1 MKDFLKDLEDESFVI
16 FYGSQLGQAK
26 SIAEGLVDVAEEY
39 DFKTKA
45 FELNAIKDVNDLT
58 KLTCPIVIVTS
69 STGDGEP
76 PENADKFWRKI
87 RKKNLSA
94 TTLQSLKYTLLG
106 LGDTNYNNF
115 CNCGKVINRRLQ
127 DLSAST
133 FHPPAWADDAT
144 GLELVVDEWIENL
157 WPALETLIRPDSNQ
171 SITTMSKTT
180 LTVPS
185 CPAVSLKLEWTEDGG
200 GDATCASKVDLRNPL
215 TPYPLIDGDPVPVK
229 LTKAR
234 ILSRFGALKT
244 ALELTVGFTEESF
257 KFEPGDAINIICP
270 NPVNEVNRLLERLQL
285 LTKAGRTLQ
294 LSVKQGA
301 KGKIPVF
308 LPATVT
314 LRDAF
319 LYYFDIR
326 SCPKKTFIRLLAEHT
341 SEENEKSKLLE
352 LCSRQGSS
360 AFEETI
366 RFASLSLLDLL
377 LTFQSCM
384 PPLEA
389 LLEHLPRLVPRAYSI
404 SSSPLSSDKEFTF
417 AFNVVTF
424 SKENGR
430 QYERLGVCTGWLSQR
445 SRVLLN
451 KNSKELGLENAS
463 SDLEAAMS
471 ALTIDGEESDSV
483 SNEEIIV
490 YRRKNQNFRLP
501 EDIKAPIIM
510 LGPGTGIAPF
520 IGFIQH
526 RDNLKKKG
534 DSIGEMCLYFGCR
547 YKAKDF
553 LYEDELK
560 ALEGGALTK
569 FYPVFS
575 RDDPQ
580 TTVKYVQHRMEEN
593 KKAVIDTL
601 FNQGGYLYVCGDAKN
616 MAKDVRDVLI
626 KCVQSVK
633 EVTEGEAKTLVAEL
647 STQKRY
653 LQDIWS

>member
-1 MKDFLKDLEDESFVI
+1 MKDFLKDWEEVSFVI

-26 SIAEGLVDVAEEY
+26 SIAEGLVDVAEEN

-58 KLTCPIVIVTS
+58 KLTCPVVIVTS
-69 STGDGEP
+69 TTGDGEP

-87 RKKNLSA
+87 RKKALSPTA
-94 TTLQSLKYTLLG
+94 LQSLKYTLLG

-115 CNCGKVINRRLQ
+115 CNCGKEINRRLQ
-127 DLSAST
+127 GLSAST
-133 FHPPAWADDAT
+133 FYAPAWADDAI
-144 GLELVVDEWIENL
+144 GLELVVDSWIENL
-157 WPALETLIRPDSNQ
+157 WPALESIIRPDSNQ
-171 SITTMSKTT
+171 SITTMAKT

-185 CPAVSLKLEWTEDGG
+185 CPAVSLKLEWLEDGS
-200 GDATCASKVDLRNPL
+200 GDASTPSKVDLRNPL
-215 TPYPLIDGDPVPVK
+215 APYPLIEDDPVAVK

-234 ILSRFGALKT
+234 VLSRSGALKT
-244 ALELTVGFTEESF
+244 AVELTVEFSEQSF
-257 KFEPGDAINIICP
+257 KFEPGDAINIVCP
-270 NPVNEVNRLLERLQL
+270 NPINEVNQLLERLQL
-285 LTKAGRTLQ
+285 LGKAKRTLQ
-294 LSVKQGA
+294 LSVKEGT

-308 LPATVT
+308 LPATIT
-314 LRDAF
+314 LLDAF

-326 SCPKKTFIRLLAEHT
+326 SCPKKIFLRLLAEYT

-352 LCSRQGSS
+352 LCSRQGST

-377 LTFQSCM
+377 LTFPSCM
-384 PPLEA
+384 PPVEA
-389 LLEHLPRLVPRAYSI
+389 LLEHLPRLIPRAYSI
-404 SSSPLSSDKEFTF
+404 SSSPLTNANEFTF
-417 AFNVVTF
+417 AFNVATF

-430 QYERLGVCTGWLSQR
+430 QYERLGICTGWLSQKGR
-445 SRVLLN
+445 SLLKKSSSGSDN
-451 KNSKELGLENAS
+451 ID
-463 SDLEAAMS
+463 SDLDAAMS
-471 ALTIDGEESDSV
+471 ALTIKSENEDVD

-501 EDIKAPIIM
+501 EDIKAPIVM
-510 LGPGTGIAPF
+510 VGPGTGVAPF

-526 RDNLKKKG
+526 RAILKEKG
-534 DSIGEMCLYFGCR
+534 ESAGDMFLYFGCR

-560 ALEGGALTK
+560 SFENGGLTK

-580 TTVKYVQHRMEEN
+580 ATVKYVQHRMDEN
-593 KKAVIDTL
+593 KQEVIETL

-633 EVTEGEAKTLVAEL
+633 EVSEGEAKTLVAEL
-647 STQKRY
+647 ATQKRY